1 MQAGHGVLK
10 QQVSAADGMR
20 DLKLR
25 VERIVHEQVGLQLV
39 QLVDVLLA
47 RHLFVKRLAADVLLA
62 RVLQRVIILQRHTSN
77 QSSELEQEG

>member
-10 QQVSAADGMR
+10 QQVSATDGMR

-47 RHLFVKRLAADVLLA
+47 RHFLVKRLAADVLLA
-62 RVLQRVIILQRHTSN
+62 RVLQRVIILQRHTLN